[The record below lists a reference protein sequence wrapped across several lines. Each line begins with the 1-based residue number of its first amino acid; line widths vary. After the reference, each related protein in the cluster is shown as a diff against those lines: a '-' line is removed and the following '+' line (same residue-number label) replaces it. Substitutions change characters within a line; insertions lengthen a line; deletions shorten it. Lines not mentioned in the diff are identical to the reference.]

1 MFPTDN
7 SQAPWR
13 RQIAAARHLLVVQF
27 WSAIVFLLIP
37 PAMLLVWF
45 AAPVRQPTRL
55 DGIPWPP
62 TDDWLQIFLMPILGL
77 VILVVMGVWGLVT
90 SLPWASARWL
100 WLVVGSAAWLAA
112 GYCFPSVGSFNGMLG
127 LFTERRGALVML
139 FWLLG
144 QGAIYLAWPIPDA
157 NWLEPVAKTSTRLG
171 RQPVALVFALIC
183 WLSAA
188 SFWAMAY
195 WLYVDPILGT
205 AQFPYTHVVLI
216 CFLMALAEGLGLVWR
231 YRQLRAYA
239 GYHLLKEAQP

>member
-1 MFPTDN
+1 MHRFFPVRKFIQIFFQGLIILAPIVITAWAVISLFNFIDGILPNLLRILFPTTPGIEDVY
-7 SQAPWR
+7 QR
-13 RQIAAARHLLVVQF
+13 RFPGLGFLV
-27 WSAIVFLLIP
+27 
-37 PAMLLVWF
+37 
-45 AAPVRQPTRL
+45 
-55 DGIPWPP
+55 
-62 TDDWLQIFLMPILGL
+62 

-100 WLVVGSAAWLAA
+100 WLVVGSGAWLAA

-144 QGAIYLAWPIPDA
+144 QGAIYLAWPTPDA

-239 GYHLLKEAQP
+239 GYHLLKEAKP